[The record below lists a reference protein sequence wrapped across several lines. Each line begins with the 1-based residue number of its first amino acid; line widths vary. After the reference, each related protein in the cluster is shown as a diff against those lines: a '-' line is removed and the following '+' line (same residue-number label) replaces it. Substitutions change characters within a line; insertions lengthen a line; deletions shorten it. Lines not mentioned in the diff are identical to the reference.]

1 MKLLINNYR
10 NALLALLVLASCSIS
25 VAQQLPQFSQYM
37 FNTISVNPAYA
48 GSRETLSVV
57 GLHRSQWV
65 GIERSPT
72 TQTLS
77 IHSPLKNEQVGV
89 GLSVI
94 NDNLG
99 YENIAFVFG
108 DFSYTINTGEKTKL
122 AFGLKGGVIHY
133 GLDSDFL
140 TDESVTADP
149 YFANFS
155 NRWNPNFGVG
165 VYFHSNRWYLGL
177 SSPRIV
183 KNNYNKTGK
192 NKPEIEYVAQERNSY
207 YFTGGAVFD
216 IGGTTK
222 FKPAYLVK
230 ATNGAPLSVD
240 INANFLFNEKFWIGA
255 GYRTNINT
263 SSVGAS
269 TDFQVSK
276 LLRIGYSYE
285 HYLAKE
291 LTRYAGGTHEILLM
305 FEVFKPET
313 RVKSPRY
320 F

>member
-1 MKLLINNYR
+1 MNRNKNATLIVM
-10 NALLALLVLASCSIS
+10 LILMSCSLSI
-25 VAQQLPQFSQYM
+25 AQQLPQFSQYM

-57 GLHRSQWV
+57 GLHRSQWI
-65 GIERSPT
+65 GIKRGPT

-77 IHSPLKNEQVGV
+77 LHTPLKNEKIGL

-99 YENIAFVFG
+99 YENIGFVFG
-108 DFSYTINTGEKTKL
+108 DFSYTINTSEKAKL
-122 AFGLKGGVIHY
+122 AFGLKGGFIHY
-133 GLDSDFL
+133 NLDPELLNDQGVSI
-140 TDESVTADP
+140 DP

-155 NRWNPNFGVG
+155 SRWNPNFGIG
-165 VYFHSNRWYLGL
+165 VYYHTNRWYLGL

-183 KNNYNKTGK
+183 KTNYNKSRNASDIK
-192 NKPEIEYVAQERNSY
+192 YVAQERNSY
-207 YFTGGAVFD
+207 YFTGGIVFD
-216 IGGTTK
+216 IGENVK
-222 FKPAYLVK
+222 FKPAYLLK

-240 INANFLFNEKFWIGA
+240 INANFLFNEKFWLGA
-255 GYRTNINT
+255 AYRTNINT
-263 SSVGAS
+263 GAFGAMA
-269 TDFQVSK
+269 DFQVSK

-285 HYLAKE
+285 YYLADIR
-291 LTRYAGGTHEILLM
+291 RYTGGTHEILLM
-305 FEVFKPET
+305 YEVFKPER